1 MNIKRFRRTIDS
13 ALARS
18 AALTKSSKD
27 LSARADAIH
36 ERAVLIPEMLEVL
49 QQFNHQ
55 LQSQTFTHF
64 EQVVS
69 SCLAAIFDEPYTF
82 HIVPEIKRQQLETRF
97 EFRRAGEAF
106 DPLSEVEGGVLD
118 VASFAL
124 RLAYLSITSNRKLIV
139 LDEPFKWV
147 DVVNRGRL
155 KSLLEMLCERFN
167 FQIIIVTHLPELI
180 DEHAITL

>member
-1 MNIKRFRRTIDS
+1 MNLKRFRRTIDS

-18 AALTKSSKD
+18 SAITKSIKD
-27 LSARADAIH
+27 LSARADVIK
-36 ERAVLIPEMLEVL
+36 ERAALIPELLEVL

-55 LQSQTFTHF
+55 LQAQTFTHF

-69 SCLAAIFDEPYTF
+69 SCLAVIFDDPYTF
-82 HIVPEIKRQQLETRF
+82 HVVPEIKRGQLEVRF
-97 EFRRAGEAF
+97 EFRRGEEAF
-106 DPLSEVEGGVLD
+106 NPLTEVEGGVLD

-124 RLAYLSITSNRKLIV
+124 RLAYLSITTNRKLIV

-155 KSLLEMLCERFN
+155 KLLLDMLCERYS